1 MPMGKQLV
9 VRLDAR
15 VDKRLRRRAAELG
28 LTLTEYAR
36 LMLCFE
42 FPYLLIAAD
51 VARIIEAGANEDDPE
66 RYTPVLASAKAHI
79 EQGEQ
84 ELRPLVEQLAQ
95 GLAARQVASK
105 AELAALERALQE
117 QYQQF
122 RAWVEGLS
130 EMTKLLEGGTI

>member
-1 MPMGKQLV
+1 MPMRKQLV

-51 VARIIEAGANEDDPE
+51 AARIIEAGANEDDPE
-66 RYTPVLASAKAHI
+66 RYTPVLASAKARI

-105 AELAALERALQE
+105 AELAALERALQA

-122 RAWVEGLS
+122 RAWVEGLG

>member
-1 MPMGKQLV
+1 MVMPMRKQLV

-15 VDKRLRRRAAELG
+15 VDKRLRRRATELG

-42 FPYLLIAAD
+42 FPYLLIAAGA
-51 VARIIEAGANEDDPE
+51 ARIIETGADEDDPE
-66 RYTPVLASAKAHI
+66 RYTPVLASAKARI

-105 AELAALERALQE
+105 AELAALEQALQE

-122 RAWVEGLS
+122 RGWV
-130 EMTKLLEGGTI
+130 